1 MRKIL
6 NFIVLFAF
14 IFQQV
19 AWANPLPWKPD
30 FESASVLPCHVDGLG
45 RRWVLLSKK
54 TYKDT
59 DYDAPS
65 WGDFGG
71 KVEAK
76 DRENATLA
84 AARGRH
90 VGAVALAAARELREE
105 TAGQIITTAVQKIT
119 TDEEKQLADE
129 LLATELLAGS
139 SHQIDMA
146 KSPFGDKG
154 VRRHTIFF
162 KMMDTMFMPA
172 VEKDA
177 DQGPTR
183 EGSRE
188 VSQYQWVLASNLLA
202 MEVPGIFG
210 QVLGLY
216 TLEALRVESLS
227 AAVKKEHFSVPFFVL
242 LQQSEVRKT
251 LLQKPQDSFS
261 APIFS
266 SSAASA
272 SVAVSPEP
280 VLFNTHTFSQIVFTK
295 QGFQD
300 WRLVH
305 GGVLSAHFLVHEADP
320 EIDDS
325 MIDDEGDV
333 TARVELFAKRIAK
346 SNVEQRQRQLAQ
358 ILAFDSEAI
367 QESTSDDEESD
378 VAVSSAL
385 ASASPA
391 SAPVVSTLPVQIRL
405 FHRPAKAENIHPLVG
420 SPNAWRVE
428 STDVNVQELMKQY
441 TLRSIMLQELRS
453 GALAL
458 KAPQVRLEKPHLKI
472 LPLEEGKVLYVQKY
486 SREITVLKAAE
497 TPTVVPVTFPF
508 GTLPTMTDAQLLHL
522 LGAPGDLTD
531 TAAVLE
537 AYKAKVTSMRSY
549 ATVDTITHPSFV
561 ASVAAVLEEERAH
574 PEMFTAHHG
583 CTAEVHFLN
592 TVYAALGKALGLPD
606 RPVNWRLFDRAARR
620 YGNISSAFTDT
631 AQSAIQ
637 DSGFVN
643 PFEVLLSANAAL
655 TGNPEHDGCRTLTYW
670 KSSYSEVSL
679 DLKHVLRDVLTGIG
693 LSADSAADLADPL
706 YAFYE
711 RLYFVDDPEP
721 PIVVAGSCLASG
733 EDSDTAPIVSAR
745 RRVGVLRQLFVAP
758 ESVERELAIS
768 GWFFNHPL
776 SFADRQLPD
785 GTVVSIYHDL
795 EESDNAWMKELPH
808 VLRFM
813 THIRAGHSVAME
825 RNIAV
830 YHEQVP
836 NGLRPFNLHDFE
848 VRVFAGQDPTLV
860 KTHFYPQSPADAT
873 REDDV
878 KRLTLD
884 AIGDQLHGTEL
895 PVRSF
900 HDFNIAHRHLQEII
914 KNQLDIK
921 VAPAPVSLEQFKAA
935 VPQGDRE
942 AMEVYLSDPRTHN
955 TQFEAVDIISGKT
968 RFFTVTDYMAMTA
981 IRHRMALKTIIA
993 GGKKYNLLSGS
1004 NIHST
1009 DTPFALSGLLCFG
1022 GLNDLEKLSW
1032 NGEISTP
1039 FCIALRK
1046 EVSDVSLPDAAAVA
1060 KEKRF
1065 SGEFYKLTIQ
1075 QLMGVPKTGDTFK
1088 FLKNIATRTDYSKL
1102 PPAFWSNLIATG
1114 NIGTFLSS
1122 GLLDN
1127 VNTARWSAVVAGFT
1141 AAGVTEDSIYH
1152 ERDALLKIFRSTK
1165 IQLSQTVP
1173 HTTTGISRIAA
1184 QDILRKLVDLHGK
1197 AAILDQLKAFGA
1209 DFGFSLVT
1217 EDKDD
1222 HEQVP
1227 HRAYQIYEIFNS
1239 VDLVDNTWKEFLNQL
1254 IAVPVTGKEDEQADD
1269 IVSIMRNGYTN
1280 FEPRSVCWML
1290 RGISVPKVHECLG
1303 NPLLSDVILE
1313 GFKYLDHIEENT
1325 KFSPA
1330 EKREL
1335 HRHLYYLA
1343 HQKGKLA
1350 TIKTVPAE
1358 VAEWFSALDEGERLA
1373 MLKSP
1378 SFNFKMADL
1387 VGLPGAYTGEA
1398 AISALRAELFPT
1410 SASAIDF
1417 MLKSVDVLNTRS
1429 LEWFKDLLQ
1438 PYIQPAFEAALAEP
1452 ERMTAPAVALFATAG
1467 MQVPG
1472 DYPPGSLDTLT
1483 RKLCAES
1490 VLLLSPVQIVNA
1502 FGSYGTW
1509 KFRYSSDGKGYIRDL
1524 LAERLERVKDEVKA
1538 GFTTDEV
1545 AKADL
1550 RKMLVPG
1557 ESEYMLDCVRTFL
1570 TFLVTD

>member
-251 LLQKPQDSFS
+251 LLQKPQDSVS

-305 GGVLSAHFLVHEADP
+305 GGVLSAHFLVHE
-320 EIDDS
+320 
-325 MIDDEGDV
+325 
-333 TARVELFAKRIAK
+333 
-346 SNVEQRQRQLAQ
+346 
-358 ILAFDSEAI
+358 
-367 QESTSDDEESD
+367 QESASDDEESD

-522 LGAPGDLTD
+522 LGRAPGDLTD

-670 KSSYSEVSL
+670 KSSHSEVSL

-745 RRVGVLRQLFVAP
+745 RRVGVLRQVFVDPKSA
-758 ESVERELAIS
+758 EEQLALS
-768 GWFFNHPL
+768 GHYFYHPL

-785 GTVVSIYHDL
+785 GTVV
-795 EESDNAWMKELPH
+795 
-808 VLRFM
+808 
-813 THIRAGHSVAME
+813 
-825 RNIAV
+825 RN
-830 YHEQVP
+830 
-836 NGLRPFNLHDFE
+836 
-848 VRVFAGQDPTLV
+848 
-860 KTHFYPQSPADAT
+860 
-873 REDDV
+873 
-878 KRLTLD
+878 
-884 AIGDQLHGTEL
+884 
-895 PVRSF
+895 
-900 HDFNIAHRHLQEII
+900 
-914 KNQLDIK
+914 
-921 VAPAPVSLEQFKAA
+921 
-935 VPQGDRE
+935 
-942 AMEVYLSDPRTHN
+942 
-955 TQFEAVDIISGKT
+955 
-968 RFFTVTDYMAMTA
+968 
-981 IRHRMALKTIIA
+981 
-993 GGKKYNLLSGS
+993 
-1004 NIHST
+1004 
-1009 DTPFALSGLLCFG
+1009 C
-1022 GLNDLEKLSW
+1022 
-1032 NGEISTP
+1032 
-1039 FCIALRK
+1039 
-1046 EVSDVSLPDAAAVA
+1046 
-1060 KEKRF
+1060 
-1065 SGEFYKLTIQ
+1065 
-1075 QLMGVPKTGDTFK
+1075 
-1088 FLKNIATRTDYSKL
+1088 
-1102 PPAFWSNLIATG
+1102 
-1114 NIGTFLSS
+1114 
-1122 GLLDN
+1122 
-1127 VNTARWSAVVAGFT
+1127 
-1141 AAGVTEDSIYH
+1141 
-1152 ERDALLKIFRSTK
+1152 
-1165 IQLSQTVP
+1165 
-1173 HTTTGISRIAA
+1173 
-1184 QDILRKLVDLHGK
+1184 
-1197 AAILDQLKAFGA
+1197 
-1209 DFGFSLVT
+1209 
-1217 EDKDD
+1217 
-1222 HEQVP
+1222 
-1227 HRAYQIYEIFNS
+1227 
-1239 VDLVDNTWKEFLNQL
+1239 
-1254 IAVPVTGKEDEQADD
+1254 
-1269 IVSIMRNGYTN
+1269 
-1280 FEPRSVCWML
+1280 
-1290 RGISVPKVHECLG
+1290 
-1303 NPLLSDVILE
+1303 
-1313 GFKYLDHIEENT
+1313 
-1325 KFSPA
+1325 
-1330 EKREL
+1330 
-1335 HRHLYYLA
+1335 
-1343 HQKGKLA
+1343 
-1350 TIKTVPAE
+1350 
-1358 VAEWFSALDEGERLA
+1358 
-1373 MLKSP
+1373 
-1378 SFNFKMADL
+1378 
-1387 VGLPGAYTGEA
+1387 
-1398 AISALRAELFPT
+1398 
-1410 SASAIDF
+1410 
-1417 MLKSVDVLNTRS
+1417 
-1429 LEWFKDLLQ
+1429 
-1438 PYIQPAFEAALAEP
+1438 
-1452 ERMTAPAVALFATAG
+1452 
-1467 MQVPG
+1467 
-1472 DYPPGSLDTLT
+1472 
-1483 RKLCAES
+1483 
-1490 VLLLSPVQIVNA
+1490 
-1502 FGSYGTW
+1502 
-1509 KFRYSSDGKGYIRDL
+1509 
-1524 LAERLERVKDEVKA
+1524 
-1538 GFTTDEV
+1538 
-1545 AKADL
+1545 
-1550 RKMLVPG
+1550 
-1557 ESEYMLDCVRTFL
+1557 
-1570 TFLVTD
+1570 